1 MSGLIYKCVWSN
13 HFEFDYSIL
22 NYVIIFQWHLV
33 FIDIKFDMFFL
44 PFKVF
49 QFCVFLKGCHFLNSM
64 TRWDMERSKVKQ
76 HNVQEGHVE
85 RLELS
90 TSLVLW
96 LVSWLLEGEH
106 SSTKVQ
112 NLGEIWTYISSRSW
126 HLGKG
131 NIDQEDNG

>member
-1 MSGLIYKCVWSN
+1 
-13 HFEFDYSIL
+13 
-22 NYVIIFQWHLV
+22 
-33 FIDIKFDMFFL
+33 MFSL

-49 QFCVFLKGCHFLNSM
+49 QFCVFLKGCHFLDSM
-64 TRWDMERSKVKQ
+64 TRRDMERSEVKQ

-106 SSTKVQ
+106 SSTRVQ
-112 NLGEIWTYISSRSW
+112 NLGEIWTCISSRSW